1 MQLKGVSHS
10 KMKQPEDDNAVKGA
24 ERTKSQGFTKKSA
37 PECG

>member
-1 MQLKGVSHS
+1 MQLKGVGHS

-24 ERTKSQGFTKKSA
+24 ERTKSQGFMKKSA